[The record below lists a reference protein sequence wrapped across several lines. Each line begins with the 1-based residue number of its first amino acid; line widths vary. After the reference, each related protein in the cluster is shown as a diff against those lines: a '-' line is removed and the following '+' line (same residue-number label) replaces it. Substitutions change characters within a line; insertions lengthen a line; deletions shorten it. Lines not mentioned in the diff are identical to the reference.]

1 MESEGYSGDL
11 RATRRRFVTASVAAL
26 LGGMW
31 LGGRVPARAATPVA
45 TPAASPAASPVASPA
60 VGTPSP
66 VGAVFEAS
74 MQSLKFIPQEID
86 ISVGTTVVWTNKDSM
101 AHTVTHRAAK
111 QLFASPLIMPGES
124 FSYTFDRAG
133 TYPYFCM
140 PHPFMTGTV
149 VVS

>member
-1 MESEGYSGDL
+1 MESEEYSGSL
-11 RATRRRFVTASVAAL
+11 RSTRRRLVTTGIGTL

-31 LGGRVPARAATPVA
+31 LGGRMLARAA
-45 TPAASPAASPVASPA
+45 TPAASPAVSPAASPVA
-60 VGTPSP
+60 GTPSP

-86 ISVGTTVVWTNKDSM
+86 IAVGTTVVWTNKDSM
-101 AHTVTHRAAK
+101 AHTVTHRAEK

-124 FSYTFDRAG
+124 FSYTFDKAG